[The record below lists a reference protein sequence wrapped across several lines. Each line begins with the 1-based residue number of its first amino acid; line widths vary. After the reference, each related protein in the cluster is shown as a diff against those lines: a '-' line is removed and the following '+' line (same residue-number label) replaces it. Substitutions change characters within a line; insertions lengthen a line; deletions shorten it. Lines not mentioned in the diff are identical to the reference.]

1 MDTQT
6 TQPATPNT
14 TTQGTHMYVL
24 TLNLPARA
32 AVTVDG
38 TVTPDPGAT
47 RHDLYRDIK
56 ARTIKTHPDMAYGV
70 VTFFSLQPN
79 TL

>member
-6 TQPATPNT
+6 SQSTG
-14 TTQGTHMYVL
+14 TQGTHMYVL
-24 TLNLPARA
+24 TIDDPGYS

-38 TVTPDPGAT
+38 TITPAPGAT
-47 RHDLYRDIK
+47 RYDAYRDIK
-56 ARTIKTHPDMAYGV
+56 ARTIRTYPEMAHGI
-70 VTFFSLQPN
+70 VTFFSLEPN